1 MPRFS
6 LSPVPFGDSSSD
18 VENSYPAE
26 DSKTT
31 VKHEDAFRQ
40 KYDDDEEE
48 EPHPLGFSTTRF
60 SLDSQSESLEHY
72 KRRWGYVYPFETD
85 EDMMDNDITLERQQ
99 QYPPISQYLDPETA
113 PTSALL
119 QVPRERGDA
128 TTTMDRLASLLEAA
142 SIVDTSSALS
152 SSGMLALTNS
162 ATVRTA
168 FSPQDEARTQRRIQ
182 QEMDVHRKQVEQENL
197 QAAKIL
203 AQLISREEY
212 KAEQIRSAQ
221 EEQERQ
227 VSREMERQEQ
237 RAAAERKAQETK
249 EQQDQEAAQAEKD
262 RADQK
267 LQEKQRMQAE
277 KLAKKQKEN
286 EYLVRAKKLVAQLV
300 QVRASVEP
308 FEKSKPMAKRRLG
321 MKKIVNGRVNTLA
334 ENADKIRQVASEVSD
349 AIAKAR
355 AEDEQIK
362 QQLQQGDPNLSSEM
376 ARGKRYLVDLLSSKV
391 IVRVQAEGFNG
402 YVILCLQ
409 CVLSF
414 AG

>member
-6 LSPVPFGDSSSD
+6 LSPVPFGDSSSSD

-26 DSKTT
+26 DSMVAAKT
-31 VKHEDAFRQ
+31 EDAYGQ
-40 KYDDDEEE
+40 MYDNEEEE

-60 SLDSQSESLEHY
+60 SLDGQSESLEHY

-85 EDMMDNDITLERQQ
+85 KDMMDSDITQERQQ
-99 QYPPISQYLDPETA
+99 QYPPISQYLDPGTA

-119 QVPRERGDA
+119 QVPSERGDA

-162 ATVRTA
+162 STVRTA
-168 FSPQDEARTQRRIQ
+168 FSPQDEARTQQRIQ

-227 VSREMERQEQ
+227 VAREKERQEQ
-237 RAAAERKAQETK
+237 RVAAERKAQETK

-262 RADQK
+262 RATEK
-267 LQEKQRMQAE
+267 LREKQRMQAE

-402 YVILCLQ
+402 CVMLC
-409 CVLSF
+409 F
-414 AG
+414 